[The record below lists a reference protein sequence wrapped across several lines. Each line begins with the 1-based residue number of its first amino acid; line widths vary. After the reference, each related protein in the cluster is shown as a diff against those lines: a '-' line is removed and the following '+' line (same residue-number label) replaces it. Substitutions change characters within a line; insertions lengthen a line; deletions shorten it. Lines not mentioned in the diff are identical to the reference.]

1 MSEAPDPARR
11 AAEHADAYSQIYADP
26 EFTELRRRFRRLVFP
41 LVAGFLAW
49 YFLYVLLATYAHD
62 FMATEV
68 FGRVNVGLL
77 LGLGQFVSTFGIAW
91 WYAHRADRDLD
102 PLAASLNSK
111 HAALT
116 ERPLPAEPVQGGTGR
131 GAAG

>member
-1 MSEAPDPARR
+1 VSEPRDPARR
-11 AAEHADAYSQIYADP
+11 ASEHADAYRSIHDTP
-26 EFTELRRRFRRLVFP
+26 EFAELRRRFRRLVFP

-49 YFLYVLLATYAHD
+49 YFVYVLLATYAHD
-62 FMATEV
+62 LMATEV

-102 PLAASLNSK
+102 PLAAELNAR
-111 HAALT
+111 HAELT
-116 ERPLPAEPVQGGTGR
+116 RRKAEEPAARGTR
-131 GAAG
+131 G